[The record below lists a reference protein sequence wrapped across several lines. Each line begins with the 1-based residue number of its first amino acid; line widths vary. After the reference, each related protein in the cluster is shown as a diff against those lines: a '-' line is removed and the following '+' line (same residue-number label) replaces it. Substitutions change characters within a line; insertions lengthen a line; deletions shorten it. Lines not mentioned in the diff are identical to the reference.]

1 MDLDM
6 RKSGNV
12 QVLHLRGNLKLGD
25 GVDQFKGA
33 IENFAKQG
41 DLRIVVNLS
50 EIVMADSS
58 GVGALVRAQSSLKPK
73 GGAVKLVAP
82 SRLVLQTLKILGL
95 LSVFE
100 VFEDDESAVNSFP
113 GAAGA

>member
-6 RKSGNV
+6 HKAGEV
-12 QVLHLRGNLKLGD
+12 QVMHLRGNLKLAD
-25 GVDQFKGA
+25 GVDQFKSVV
-33 IENFAKQG
+33 ENLAAQG
-41 DLRIVVNLS
+41 DVRVVVNLS
-50 EIVMADSS
+50 QIVMADSS
-58 GVGALVRAQSSLKPK
+58 GIGALVRAQSSMKPK

-100 VFEDDESAVNSFP
+100 LYDDDDSAIASFP
-113 GAAGA
+113 GAAGV